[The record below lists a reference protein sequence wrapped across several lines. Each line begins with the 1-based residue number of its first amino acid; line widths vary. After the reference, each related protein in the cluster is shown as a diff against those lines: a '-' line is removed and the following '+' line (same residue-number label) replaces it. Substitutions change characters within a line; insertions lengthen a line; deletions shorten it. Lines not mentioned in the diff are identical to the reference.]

1 MATII
6 SRGSL
11 THDRLVAAG
20 MWTAQVVLA
29 TVFAGAGIIKL
40 SVPLDRL
47 VESMAW
53 VESVPAA
60 LVRLVGAGE
69 VLAAIALILPTAS
82 RPLTRAA
89 AAAASLLTVLMLA
102 AAMVHLLRGELRM
115 LPVNLTLAALAAFVA
130 WARLR
135 EHPAA

>member
-1 MATII
+1 MGTII

-29 TVFAGAGIIKL
+29 TVFAAASIIKL
-40 SVPLDRL
+40 SVSLDRL
-47 VESMAW
+47 VESMGW
-53 VESVPAA
+53 VESLPAV

-89 AAAASLLTVLMLA
+89 AVAASLLTVLMLA

-115 LPVNLTLAALAAFVA
+115 LPVNLTLAALAGFVA

-135 EHPAA
+135 AQAAP